1 MTQTLLTTHEP
12 VDVFYGD
19 EPKYSLDFITQR
31 YDLNNEDWFYGR
43 SSYDGYAQI
52 WFIKKVDDLFV
63 CNYVLHENK
72 VEQGEPK
79 GWHLSL
85 HCNEEFKS
93 LEDAD
98 ASIPASCRP
107 LFEGVIRPEPKK
119 ADIKKFRSPQHWT
132 SKDLDIYK
140 GWVIDHNFI
149 THYFYDGDSE
159 EFFSFDREEI
169 WDDIKSFYG
178 LTKKEISRIRNYDLA
193 SYDGQY
199 FSVKIRAYYLTNL
212 EPKEKRSFA
221 NAIKKMIAKTPQE
234 KNS

>member
-1 MTQTLLTTHEP
+1 MKTLLKSNP
-12 VDVFYGD
+12 VDIFYGS
-19 EPKYSLDFITQR
+19 EPTFSLDFITDQEFF
-31 YDLNNEDWFYGR
+31 NPEDWFYGR

-52 WFIKKVDDLFV
+52 HFSKKVDNSFI
-63 CNYVLHENK
+63 CNHVLLENK
-72 VEQGEPK
+72 VEQGEPR
-79 GWHLSL
+79 GWH
-85 HCNEEFKS
+85 FGYGGDKYKS

-107 LFEGVIRPEPKK
+107 LFECGVRPEPKK
-119 ADIKKFRSPQHWT
+119 ADITKFRSPQHWT

-149 THYFYDGDSE
+149 THYFYDLDSE

-178 LTKKEISRIRNYDLA
+178 LSNKEIYRIRNYDLA

-199 FSVKIRAYYLTNL
+199 FSIRIPAYRLTDS
-212 EPKEKRSFA
+212 EPKEKKSFV

-234 KNS
+234 DSDT